1 MRKAKRKKDSFINE
15 LQSAASFHIQPK
27 NPTQQY
33 LLECIEN
40 SSITVAIGPAGTGK
54 TYCTGMKIS
63 QLFLKGDYN
72 RIVLSRANVPTG
84 RTLGFFPG
92 SVQQKMRP
100 WLMPMT
106 DVLKQGLGKGRFEF
120 MEQKNE
126 IEVQPIET
134 IRGRSYD
141 NSLIMVDEAQNLSIE
156 EIKAITTRLGENS
169 KLILSGDPAQS
180 DVERGNNLL
189 YFANMCQ
196 KYEIDIP
203 VVRFTVND
211 IVRSDIVARLVKM
224 FDRESL

>member
-63 QLFLKGDYN
+63 QLFLRGDYN

-211 IVRSDIVARLVKM
+211 IVRSDIVTRLVKM

>member
-63 QLFLKGDYN
+63 QLFLRGDYN

>member
-1 MRKAKRKKDSFINE
+1 MRKVKRKKESFINE
-15 LQSAASFHIQPK
+15 LRSAASFHIQPK

-106 DVLKQGLGKGRFEF
+106 DVLKQGLGKGRFEY

-126 IEVQPIET
+126 LEVQPIET

-141 NSLIMVDEAQNLSIE
+141 DSLIMVDEAQNLSIE

-180 DVERGNNLL
+180 DVEGGNNLL

-224 FDRESL
+224 FDRENL

>member
-63 QLFLKGDYN
+63 QLYLKGDHN

>member
-1 MRKAKRKKDSFINE
+1 MGKAKRKKESFINE

-40 SSITVAIGPAGTGK
+40 TSITVAIGPAGTGK
-54 TYCTGMKIS
+54 TYCTGMKVS
-63 QLFLKGDYN
+63 QLFLKGQYDK
-72 RIVLSRANVPTG
+72 IILSRANVSVG

-92 SVQQKMRP
+92 SVEEKMKP

-106 DVLKQGLGKGRFEF
+106 DVLKQGLGHGRFEY
-120 MEQKNE
+120 MEQKE
-126 IEVQPIET
+126 MIEVQPIET
-134 IRGRSYD
+134 IRGRSYN
-141 NSLIMVDEAQNLSIE
+141 NSLVMVDEAQNLSIE

-180 DVERGNNLL
+180 DVAKGNNLL
-189 YFANMCQ
+189 YFSQMCS
-196 KYEIDIP
+196 KYDIDIP
-203 VVRFTVND
+203 VVRFTVKD

-224 FDRESL
+224 FDRENL